1 MSSSN
6 NNFDNLLLQ
15 SLGRL
20 QLRPPYL
27 DTNSFLSQTLDD
39 LLDEEH
45 SLSSEDNTEQSSLA
59 KEEAKLEREIRRI
72 IASGKTDTL
81 KANSGQ
87 AVSIGDHHVCIGCH
101 EEAASDYRV
110 WEWHGHIMLFD
121 DENGYTPEYI
131 YGNYFERVQK
141 KSASAVEEKVDKDED
156 KDDEDEDKE
165 SKGGTQ
171 GLRELIGNGGV
182 TNNRILQRNVNVG
195 SSR

>member
-1 MSSSN
+1 MSSFN
-6 NNFDNLLLQ
+6 NDFDSLLLQ

-27 DTNSFLSQTLDD
+27 DSNSFLSQTLDD

-45 SLSSEDNTEQSSLA
+45 SLSSDDNTEQSSLA

-87 AVSIGDHHVCIGCH
+87 AVSIGDHHICVGCH
-101 EEAASDYRV
+101 EEAASGYRV

-121 DENGYTPEYI
+121 EENGYTPEYI
-131 YGNYFERVQK
+131 YGNYFERVER
-141 KSASAVEEKVDKDED
+141 KSGSAVEEMGNKDEE
-156 KDDEDEDKE
+156 KDNEDEDKE
-165 SKGGTQ
+165 SKGGTL
-171 GLRELIGNGGV
+171 GLRELIGNGGL
-182 TNNRILQRNVNVG
+182 TNGRILQRNVNMG
-195 SSR
+195 STR